1 MSKCW
6 PPWQCLKRFAVIFL
20 VVWHMY
26 TMMRW
31 LNSHELFFS
40 LFSPCKNIKVSF
52 YFIFLSNLIPILLL
66 VICFIFLFFYWLFF
80 SISSLIIWFYLIF
93 ISNLILIFLI
103 VFFYPFPDHI
113 LFSIPSLSI
122 WFQIIFILN
131 LVLILFIAISF
142 VLEPFLLNFF
152 LSILSPNILL
162 I

>member
-1 MSKCW
+1 MERFDLFININIILKKKIVGMCRSMHQWKSGMWGGLMSKCW

-66 VICFIFLFFYWLFF
+66 VICFVFFFIFFYWLFS

-93 ISNLILIFLI
+93 ISNLIIILLI
-103 VFFYPFPDHI
+103 VVCFYPFPDRI

-122 WFQIIFILN
+122 
-131 LVLILFIAISF
+131 
-142 VLEPFLLNFF
+142 
-152 LSILSPNILL
+152 
-162 I
+162 